1 MEMKDERFEKI
12 RRGLYE
18 ELLKANLHFKIFWA
32 IHTASK
38 DIADIRN
45 AYLSFFVLTM
55 RSHNDRFCIAIHNIV
70 NHKKDTANFTKL
82 FDYIKSTPN
91 LQNIFD
97 LKKID
102 EMDNTIR
109 SYAHLTKRIA
119 VIRDQYIAHN
129 QLTKKH
135 LSGETT
141 YTYEEGKNLLLDM
154 NNILEEISKK
164 YDGSLYWT
172 DNTGLMEVSP
182 CINVENMLRNLT
194 EFKKAKLIRR
204 RAQTMKGAK

>member
-1 MEMKDERFEKI
+1 
-12 RRGLYE
+12 
-18 ELLKANLHFKIFWA
+18 
-32 IHTASK
+32 
-38 DIADIRN
+38 
-45 AYLSFFVLTM
+45 
-55 RSHNDRFCIAIHNIV
+55 
-70 NHKKDTANFTKL
+70 
-82 FDYIKSTPN
+82 
-91 LQNIFD
+91 
-97 LKKID
+97 
-102 EMDNTIR
+102 MDNTIR

-204 RAQTMKGAK
+204 RAQTMQGAK